1 MVMLVISTL
10 SGVFSATRSRST
22 LSGRG
27 SWSGTDATL
36 SCWTRAVISF
46 SKTSRAPVRQVVMMT
61 SPKGRESH
69 RWSFLKSLRTVITR
83 LSK

>member
-27 SWSGTDATL
+27 SWRYRCHALVLDEGGDFLLEDEQSPREAGRHDDKAEGQGEPQMEL
-36 SCWTRAVISF
+36 LEEFAYSHNSVI
-46 SKTSRAPVRQVVMMT
+46 
-61 SPKGRESH
+61 
-69 RWSFLKSLRTVITR
+69 
-83 LSK
+83 